1 MGRMLRCLLIL
12 AAALLAGCTSRIVPL
27 RPVQQVETWVP
38 DAAATQPAET
48 QAAATEPAT
57 QPGRIVLKTVDP
69 NETARYIYNANY
81 DNVWRQAIAVLNASG
96 FELDRQDYR
105 LGVLTTRSLPSAQM
119 IQFWKPDH
127 TNPTSAMENTINNQ
141 RRRARVSIYTV
152 EGKPE
157 FYQIAI
163 QVIVERQ
170 TNPTEEIGG
179 PILTAGSGFG
189 RNRITLRS
197 DYISSDTDAG
207 RWNIIGH
214 DPDLETKLLDAL
226 FQRI

>member
-1 MGRMLRCLLIL
+1 MLL
-12 AAALLAGCTSRIVPL
+12 
-27 RPVQQVETWVP
+27 
-38 DAAATQPAET
+38 QP
-48 QAAATEPAT
+48 

-214 DPDLETKLLDAL
+214 DPDLEAKLLDAL